1 MSWFR
6 RHLGLDFFDLAIQA
20 VLTGLAIGFI
30 DSTLP
35 HGRETE
41 GVMMVAAGASIV
53 VLAWRRHRGLKQ
65 LGAGPAAGLTTG
77 QMAATRIEDL
87 ESRVA
92 ELEATEARLLELEER
107 LDFTERML
115 AQGTGERPALGNG
128 ERR

>member
-6 RHLGLDFFDLAIQA
+6 RHLGLDFFDLVIQT
-20 VLTGLAIGFI
+20 VLTGLTMGFV
-30 DSTLP
+30 DAVGP
-35 HGRETE
+35 GGRATE
-41 GVMMVAAGASIV
+41 GLMIGVAGASVV
-53 VLAWRRHRGLKQ
+53 VLAWRRHRGLRQ
-65 LGAGPAAGLTTG
+65 LAADPSVGLTTG

-115 AQGTGERPALGNG
+115 AQVTGERPALGNG